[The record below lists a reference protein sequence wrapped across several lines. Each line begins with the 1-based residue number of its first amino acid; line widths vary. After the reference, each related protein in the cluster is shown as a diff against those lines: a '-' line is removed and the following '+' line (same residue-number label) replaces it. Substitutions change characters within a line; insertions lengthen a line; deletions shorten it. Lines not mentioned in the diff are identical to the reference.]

1 MHEHRHGH
9 GRRGRLRP
17 EGRVR
22 RFLQPW
28 LLLLLVEKPSHGYE
42 LMERLA
48 QDPNAPEGDPGV
60 LYPLL
65 RRMEAEGLVR
75 SAWDTESKGPAR
87 RLYEVTPEGV
97 EYLHAWAVSIRTT
110 RDRLDAFL
118 NAYASHFEEEER
130 RDADASLD

>member
-97 EYLHAWAVSIRTT
+97 EYLHSRAESIRTT